1 MIAPAL
7 ADDDRCMTIV
17 ARWRDLPMRVR
28 LAAPLGDDD
37 LFEFCA
43 ANRDLRIERTADGE
57 LLIMP
62 PTGGETGRR
71 NFDLIGQFAKWVQ
84 RDGTGLGFDSST
96 GFLLPNGAERAP
108 DLAWVTKARWGA
120 LSDMQRRRFPPLC
133 PDFLLELRSPSDTIA
148 DQCAKLEEY
157 IACGARLGWLV
168 DPDNRCVYV
177 YRPDHAVEIIE
188 QATELRGDP
197 ELPGLILDLRS
208 IW

>member
-1 MIAPAL
+1 
-7 ADDDRCMTIV
+7 MTIV
-17 ARWRDLPMRVR
+17 ARWRDMPMRVR
-28 LAAPLGDDD
+28 LAAPLGDDE

-71 NFDLIGQFAKWVQ
+71 NFDLIGQFADWV
-84 RDGTGLGFDSST
+84 RHDGTGIGFDSST

-108 DLAWVTKARWGA
+108 DVAWVSKQRWNA
-120 LSDMQRRRFPPLC
+120 LSDKQRRRFPPLC
-133 PDFLLELRSPSDTIA
+133 PDFVLELRSPSDSLA

-168 DPDNRCVYV
+168 DPDNRRVHV
-177 YRPDHAVEIIE
+177 YRPGRAVQIVEGVN
-188 QATELRGDP
+188 ELRGDP
-197 ELPGLILDLRS
+197 ELPGLALDLRL